1 MVDSRWLFT
10 ALIALV
16 GLERLLELRLASR
29 NRRWLLARGAVEVGQ
44 SHYPWMVM
52 LHSTLLLAAP
62 MEVWFL
68 ERPLIPPLALAM
80 MLLLMVAMA
89 LRYWVVVTLGHRW
102 TTRVLLL
109 PKESRI
115 TTGPFRFLDHPNY
128 LAVVLEIAALPL
140 VHTAWLTALSYSIL
154 NAGLLRT
161 RIRVEETALREEAE
175 VLE

>member
-10 ALIALV
+10 GLIALV
-16 GLERLLELRLASR
+16 GLERLVELRLASR
-29 NRRWLLARGAVEVGQ
+29 NRRWLLARGAVEVGK
-44 SHYPWMVM
+44 SHYPWMVL
-52 LHSTLLLAAP
+52 LHSTFLVAAP

-80 MLLLMVAMA
+80 LLLLMVAMA
-89 LRYWVVVTLGHRW
+89 LRYWVVVTLGRRW
-102 TTRVLLL
+102 TTRVLLA
-109 PKESRI
+109 KEPRI
-115 TTGPFRFLDHPNY
+115 SEGPFRFLDHPNY

-140 VHTAWLTALSYSIL
+140 VHTAWLTALTYSIL

>member
-16 GLERLLELRLASR
+16 GLERLVELRLASR
-29 NRRWLLARGAVEVGQ
+29 NRRWLLARGAVEVGE

-52 LHSTLLLAAP
+52 LHSTFLLAAP

-80 MLLLMVAMA
+80 LLLLMVAMA
-89 LRYWVVVTLGHRW
+89 LRYWVVVTLGRRW
-102 TTRVLLL
+102 TTRVLRA
-109 PKESRI
+109 KESRI
-115 TTGPFRFLDHPNY
+115 TAGPFRFLDHPNY
-128 LAVVLEIAALPL
+128 LAVVMEIAALPL
-140 VHTAWLTALSYSIL
+140 VHTAWLTALTYSIL

>member
-16 GLERLLELRLASR
+16 GLERLVELRLASR
-29 NRRWLLARGAVEVGQ
+29 NRRWLLARGAVEVGE

-52 LHSTLLLAAP
+52 LHSTFLLAAP

-80 MLLLMVAMA
+80 LLLLMVAMA
-89 LRYWVVVTLGHRW
+89 LRYWVVVTLGRRW
-102 TTRVLLL
+102 TTRVLRA
-109 PKESRI
+109 KEPRI
-115 TTGPFRFLDHPNY
+115 KAGPFRFLDHPNY

-140 VHTAWLTALSYSIL
+140 VHTAWLTALTYSIL
-154 NAGLLRT
+154 NASLLRT
-161 RIRVEETALREEAE
+161 RIRVEETALREGAE
-175 VLE
+175 VVE

>member
-16 GLERLLELRLASR
+16 GLERLVELRLASR
-29 NRRWLLARGAVEVGQ
+29 NRRWLLARGAVEVGE

-52 LHSTLLLAAP
+52 LHSTFLLAAP

-80 MLLLMVAMA
+80 LLLLMVAMA
-89 LRYWVVVTLGHRW
+89 LRYWVVVTLGRRW
-102 TTRVLLL
+102 TTRVLRA
-109 PKESRI
+109 KESRI
-115 TTGPFRFLDHPNY
+115 TAGPFRFLDHPNY

-140 VHTAWLTALSYSIL
+140 VHTAWLTALIYSIL
-154 NAGLLRT
+154 NASLLRT
-161 RIRVEETALREEAE
+161 RIRVEETALREGAE
-175 VLE
+175 VVE

>member
-10 ALIALV
+10 GLIALV
-16 GLERLLELRLASR
+16 GLERLVELRLASR
-29 NRRWLLARGAVEVGQ
+29 NRRWLLARGAVEVGK
-44 SHYPWMVM
+44 SHYPWMVL
-52 LHSTLLLAAP
+52 LHSTFLVAAP

-80 MLLLMVAMA
+80 LLLLMVAMT
-89 LRYWVVVTLGHRW
+89 LRYWVVVTLGRRW
-102 TTRVLLL
+102 TTRVLLT
-109 PKESRI
+109 KEPRI
-115 TTGPFRFLDHPNY
+115 SAGPFRFLDHPNY
-128 LAVVLEIAALPL
+128 LAIVLEIAALPL
-140 VHTAWLTALSYSIL
+140 VHTAWLTALTYSIL